1 MEEVWKT
8 GVVMGGERRQDE
20 FKDLVKTLE
29 VLNLQN
35 QDNDAEIEFL
45 VSGYDRE
52 QDIQELKEN
61 EFKELESN
69 VTEIKKRLSKL
80 QMKKFENEE
89 HDSRRKEECARLK
102 ENEETLRKELHDTCA
117 AVQSL
122 KEDVDHLYEGTTPS
136 KEDAAIL
143 ERNRDLLRLY
153 KNLTGLKWDYTAPP
167 SDYTGSVFNFVNNY
181 CNYFHY
187 PAGEASVQ
195 LVWDE
200 IQRAAHAVWSDINGQ
215 EPLP

>member
-1 MEEVWKT
+1 MF
-8 GVVMGGERRQDE
+8 M
-20 FKDLVKTLE
+20 
-29 VLNLQN
+29 
-35 QDNDAEIEFL
+35 
-45 VSGYDRE
+45 
-52 QDIQELKEN
+52 IQTQL
-61 EFKELESN
+61 ELESN